1 MLISETTRDVVLATA
16 LTGIAVGLV
25 LSIAYKSP
33 RKPRRRFKG
42 DRLPPQAR
50 IPGKVSP
57 RVVAARCANAAVL
70 VGLLAALWVRR
81 YSEQVVIVTDA
92 GPNQIAFDKGLSTE
106 AIAEAAGGSR
116 ERHTWWIANRS
127 SHALRV
133 EKLVYPSSREVIEI
147 PPHGTAQVDHID
159 LIGPDERPASSMLT
173 DRYTYWLTWD

>member
-42 DRLPPQAR
+42 DRPPAQAR

-81 YSEQVVIVTDA
+81 YSEQVVIVSDA

-106 AIAEAAGGSR
+106 SIAEAAGGSR
-116 ERHTWWIANRS
+116 ERNTWWIENRS
-127 SHALRV
+127 SHALRI
-133 EKLVYPSSREVIEI
+133 EKLAYPSSREVTDI
-147 PPHGTAQVDHID
+147 PPHATAQVDHID
-159 LIGPDERPASSMLT
+159 RIGPDDRPASSMLT

>member
-16 LTGIAVGLV
+16 LTGIAVGIV

-42 DRLPPQAR
+42 DRPPAVAR

-57 RVVAARCANAAVL
+57 RVIAARCANAAVV

-106 AIAEAAGGSR
+106 EIAGSSR
-116 ERHTWWIANRS
+116 ERNTWWIDNRS
-127 SHALRV
+127 SHALRI
-133 EKLVYPSSREVIEI
+133 EKLAYPSSREVLDI

-159 LIGPDERPASSMLT
+159 LIGPDERPATSMLT